1 MAALMQ
7 AGMLDIELASRVHV
21 GYLTNILKNV
31 QQAKRERSVRL
42 RADTMDT
49 FYIMNCTLAA
59 SVVWGIFVLWL
70 LHTHYS
76 RPYFTVKS
84 RTRLHGPSP
93 RIYSGNY
100 SDISEL
106 GYLKCIPQWMSQY
119 GPTFICH
126 FGIKP
131 VIITEDLEIRPLFG
145 DFMFFISLPRLFLLP
160 AFFTIINNFLAKFKF
175 KKDLSMPTFIIII
188 LAII

>member
-1 MAALMQ
+1 M
-7 AGMLDIELASRVHV
+7 
-21 GYLTNILKNV
+21 GYLANILKNV
-31 QQAKRERSVRL
+31 QQAKRER
-42 RADTMDT
+42 T
-49 FYIMNCTLAA
+49 A
-59 SVVWGIFVLWL
+59 SRRYDGHVLYYELYACCFSIVWGIFVLWL

-119 GPTFICH
+119 G
-126 FGIKP
+126 
-131 VIITEDLEIRPLFG
+131 
-145 DFMFFISLPRLFLLP
+145 SL
-160 AFFTIINNFLAKFKF
+160 A
-175 KKDLSMPTFIIII
+175 
-188 LAII
+188 